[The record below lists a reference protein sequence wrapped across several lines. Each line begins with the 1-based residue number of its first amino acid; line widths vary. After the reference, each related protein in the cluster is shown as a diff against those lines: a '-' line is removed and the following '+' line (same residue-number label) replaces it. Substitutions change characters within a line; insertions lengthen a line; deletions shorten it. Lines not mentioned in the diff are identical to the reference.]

1 MGLLLT
7 ISQRVHLLFA
17 DPQRTCDPQL
27 IIIDYQLQVELAT
40 VMNEVNNGGHEIAQL
55 KGHSPHAIADG
66 DIGNLFHLF
75 DNFLEEE
82 VPLFPGHFG
91 QGIAISVDLSGDRVL
106 TGFRV
111 MLVRII
117 IFRLHSYKKI

>member
-17 DPQRTCDPQL
+17 DPQGACDPQL

-40 VMNEVNNGGHEIAQL
+40 VMNEVNNGRHEIAQL
-55 KGHSPHAIADG
+55 KRHSSHAIADG

-75 DNFLEEE
+75 DDFLEEE
-82 VPLFPGHFG
+82 VSLFPGHFR
-91 QGIAISVDLSGDRVL
+91 QCIAISVDLSGDRVL